1 MQLWVAIIYLRS
13 FSNQKY
19 LFKRLNVHPRE
30 LGNGNF
36 IRSATQPTGPGNR
49 PDWSRHYANAC
60 GASVFGSSKARPS
73 ILRTGRPLSRLE
85 RARQYVTIRH
95 GRRLRP
101 RLPCAR
107 PAPAPRRSRRGAR
120 SGGPQDCLL
129 RCVASRINVEAWI
142 SGERG
147 RSP

>member
-1 MQLWVAIIYLRS
+1 MQLWVAIIYLRL
-13 FSNQKY
+13 FFNQKY

-30 LGNGNF
+30 FGNGNF
-36 IRSATQPTGPGNR
+36 IRSAPSPQDRGTVRTGLDTTR
-49 PDWSRHYANAC
+49 NAC

-107 PAPAPRRSRRGAR
+107 LAPAPRRSRRGAR

>member
-49 PDWSRHYANAC
+49 PDWSRHYAKRLRRIGFWVEQ
-60 GASVFGSSKARPS
+60 GATLHSPDGATPVAAR
-73 ILRTGRPLSRLE
+73 TC
-85 RARQYVTIRH
+85 ATIRH
-95 GRRLRP
+95 D
-101 RLPCAR
+101 
-107 PAPAPRRSRRGAR
+107 PAG
-120 SGGPQDCLL
+120 QK
-129 RCVASRINVEAWI
+129 VEA
-142 SGERG
+142 
-147 RSP
+147 